1 MLPPLTGS
9 FPGSARLQWKFLRCP
24 FDSRQTRSHNRAV
37 ILSCTS
43 VASRNDAAPEEAGMA
58 IYRYCFR
65 DGSKGIEET
74 RERNFAH
81 DKQAIDNGAAII
93 AGQASER
100 LEIWRGA
107 RLVQSFGPVSSPDP
121 KSAPR

>member
-1 MLPPLTGS
+1 
-9 FPGSARLQWKFLRCP
+9 
-24 FDSRQTRSHNRAV
+24 
-37 ILSCTS
+37 
-43 VASRNDAAPEEAGMA
+43 MA
-58 IYRYCFR
+58 IYRYSFS
-65 DGSKGIEET
+65 DEAKQTKET
-74 RERNFAH
+74 REGNFAH

>member
-1 MLPPLTGS
+1 
-9 FPGSARLQWKFLRCP
+9 
-24 FDSRQTRSHNRAV
+24 
-37 ILSCTS
+37 
-43 VASRNDAAPEEAGMA
+43 MA

-65 DGSKGIEET
+65 DGSKGTQET
-74 RERNFAH
+74 RERNLAH

-107 RLVQSFGPVSSPDP
+107 RLVQSFGPVLSPDP
-121 KSAPR
+121 KSARR

>member
-1 MLPPLTGS
+1 M
-9 FPGSARLQWKFLRCP
+9 
-24 FDSRQTRSHNRAV
+24 
-37 ILSCTS
+37 S
-43 VASRNDAAPEEAGMA
+43 VASRNDAAPEEAEMA

-65 DGSKGIEET
+65 DGSKGTQET